1 MAGTMNRLMKY
12 LPKARCMIK
21 ANLLALPLRSK
32 LHCKP
37 IYISPGHNINMQQ
50 SVDVIKNCIR
60 GYRIPEPTRQAHLL
74 VNKIR
79 IENGE
84 DKTKQLGLFD

>member
-1 MAGTMNRLMKY
+1 
-12 LPKARCMIK
+12 
-21 ANLLALPLRSK
+21 
-32 LHCKP
+32 
-37 IYISPGHNINMQQ
+37 MQQ